1 MEFEMRKV
9 CILTRSGLQHDA
21 FYSLPREPRGFW
33 KRAFPVSVEHGHLQ
47 LIFISFQTFFL
58 LMDQKQAEKHGRWF
72 CHLCITMQRM
82 MISVWQ
88 NSGREGR
95 HRWKVCICS
104 STCKAVMKAVHQV
117 EIQKCK
123 IPATASQN

>member
-9 CILTRSGLQHDA
+9 CILMRSALQRDA

-33 KRAFPVSVEHGHLQ
+33 KHAFPVSVECGHLQ

-72 CHLCITMQRM
+72 CHLCLTMQRM
-82 MISVWQ
+82 TSVWQ
-88 NSGREGR
+88 NSGEEVRN
-95 HRWKVCICS
+95 RWKVCTCS
-104 STCKAVMKAVHQV
+104 SSCKAVMKAVHQV
-117 EIQKCK
+117 EIQESK